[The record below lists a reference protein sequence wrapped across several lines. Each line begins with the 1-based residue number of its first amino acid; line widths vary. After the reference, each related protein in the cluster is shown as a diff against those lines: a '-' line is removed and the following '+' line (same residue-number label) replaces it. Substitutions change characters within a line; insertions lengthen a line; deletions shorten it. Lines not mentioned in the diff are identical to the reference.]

1 MINTVILNVSSGAAV
16 YVAAD
21 ASKKDRLRVARCEVP
36 LSAADQVTLLLF
48 LSYGQDE
55 DICSEAIKSLR
66 HLPETMALKVAGA
79 AETSAKVIELLA
91 RLYYDKPDLTARLL
105 VHPHIDMQTIS
116 FLEQKGVAGAA
127 PALQG
132 TEPRDEPL
140 FDEIETEELE
150 TEELETEELETEDEE
165 KSESEDEDEEYQS
178 KYKMAQAMGVSEKIK
193 MALTGD
199 KEWRSIL
206 VKDPNKLVCG
216 SVIKNPRI
224 SDGEILN
231 LVKTGIQSDEI
242 MRLICANKEWT
253 KNYQIRK
260 ALAENNKTP
269 LPNALRYIST
279 LTEKD
284 LANLAKSKN
293 VSNVISTQARRM
305 LLQAQKH
312 R

>member
-1 MINTVILNVSSGAAV
+1 MIDTVILNVSP
-16 YVAAD
+16 VAAAYAATD
-21 ASKKDRLRVARCEVP
+21 VSRKDRLRVARCEMP
-36 LSAADQVTLLLF
+36 LAAADQVNLLLF
-48 LSYGQDE
+48 LSYDQDE
-55 DICSEAIKSLR
+55 QICSEAIKSLR
-66 HLPETMALKVAGA
+66 QIPESVAVEIA
-79 AETSAKVIELLA
+79 DSSETSAKVIELLA
-91 RLYYDKPDLTARLL
+91 RLFHDNQDLATRLV
-105 VHPHIDMQTIS
+105 VHPRIDMQTMF
-116 FLEQKGVAGAA
+116 FLAQKGVAGAA
-127 PALQG
+127 AALKEM
-132 TEPRDEPL
+132 EPEDEAEL
-140 FDEIETEELE
+140 EEVETEEVE
-150 TEELETEELETEDEE
+150 TEGEEEPEPEDEE
-165 KSESEDEDEEYQS
+165 FQS
-178 KYKMAQAMGVSEKIK
+178 KYQMAQSMGVSEKIK

-231 LVKTGIQSDEI
+231 LVKAGVQSDEI

-284 LANLAKSKN
+284 LATLAKSKN
-293 VSNVISTQARRM
+293 VSNVISTQARRI
-305 LLQAQKH
+305 LLQVQKH

>member
-1 MINTVILNVSSGAAV
+1 MITTVILNVSPGAASF
-16 YVAAD
+16 AAPD
-21 ASKKDRLRVARCEVP
+21 TSREDRLRVARGEVP
-36 LSAADQVTLLLF
+36 LVAADQVNLLLF
-48 LSYGQDE
+48 LSYDR
-55 DICSEAIKSLR
+55 DNDVCSEAIKSLR
-66 HLPETMALKVAGA
+66 QLPETVALKVAGS

-91 RLYYDKPDLTARLL
+91 RLYYDMPDLTTRL
-105 VHPHIDMQTIS
+105 VAHPQIDVQTMS
-116 FLEQKGVAGAA
+116 FLALKGVAGAA
-127 PALQG
+127 SALQEMTPEDEAVLEEME
-132 TEPRDEPL
+132 TE
-140 FDEIETEELE
+140 EIETEG
-150 TEELETEELETEDEE
+150 EEEAEP
-165 KSESEDEDEEYQS
+165 EDEEYQS
-178 KYKMAQAMGVSEKIK
+178 KYQMAQSLGVSEKIK

-231 LVKTGIQSDEI
+231 LVKAGVQSDEI

-284 LANLAKSKN
+284 LATLAKSKN
-293 VSNVISTQARRM
+293 VSNVISTQARRI
-305 LLQAQKH
+305 LLQVQKH